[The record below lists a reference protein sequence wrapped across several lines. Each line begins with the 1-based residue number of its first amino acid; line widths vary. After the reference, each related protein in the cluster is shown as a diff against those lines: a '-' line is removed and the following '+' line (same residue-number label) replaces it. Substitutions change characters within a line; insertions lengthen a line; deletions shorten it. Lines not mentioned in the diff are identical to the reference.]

1 VLCRRTLD
9 VLLADRTYLAFLG
22 LLPVLLSGLAHTMTA
37 PRGLSITGAN
47 PIQARQ
53 LLLVL
58 ILGGALMG
66 TASSVRELVKERSIY
81 HRERAIGLS
90 RVAYVAAKVTV
101 LAAVTTVQA
110 AAFAAL
116 AMVGRPGPD
125 GAVLLPSGELEVA
138 LAVVAVTVASMVVGL
153 VISALISNADRG
165 MPLLVLV
172 VMVQFILSGGL
183 FGLAGRAGLEQL
195 SWAVPSRWAYAMG
208 AVTMDLRVTQPLTD
222 DPLWR
227 HSATTWLAD
236 ALVLGGMV
244 LLLIVVVGMVLRR
257 HEPRRRRHRH

>member
-1 VLCRRTLD
+1 
-9 VLLADRTYLAFLG
+9 
-22 LLPVLLSGLAHTMTA
+22 
-37 PRGLSITGAN
+37 
-47 PIQARQ
+47 
-53 LLLVL
+53 
-58 ILGGALMG
+58 MG
-66 TASSVRELVKERSIY
+66 TAGSVRELVKERSIY
-81 HRERAIGLS
+81 QRERAIGLS

-101 LAAVTTVQA
+101 LALVTTVQA

-125 GAVLLPSGELEVA
+125 GAVLLPWGRLEVA

-153 VISALISNADRG
+153 VISAVISNADRG
-165 MPLLVLV
+165 MPLLVVV

-183 FGLAGRAGLEQL
+183 FGLAGRTGLEQL

-208 AVTMDLRVTQPLTD
+208 AVTMDLRVTQPSTD

-236 ALVLGGMV
+236 VLVLGGMV
-244 LLLIVVVGMVLRR
+244 LLLVVLVGVVLGR
-257 HEPRRRRHRH
+257 HEPRRRRHRR

>member
-1 VLCRRTLD
+1 MIRRPPRSTLFPYTT
-9 VLLADRTYLAFLG
+9 LFRS

-37 PRGLSITGAN
+37 PRGLSVAGAN
-47 PIQARQ
+47 PVQARQ

-101 LAAVTTVQA
+101 LAALTTAQA

-125 GAVLLPSGELEVA
+125 RAVLLPWGRLEVA

-153 VISALISNADRG
+153 LISALINNADRG
-165 MPLLVLV
+165 MPLLVV
-172 VMVQFILSGGL
+172 VEI
-183 FGLAGRAGLEQL
+183 GR
-195 SWAVPSRWAYAMG
+195 
-208 AVTMDLRVTQPLTD
+208 
-222 DPLWR
+222 
-227 HSATTWLAD
+227 
-236 ALVLGGMV
+236 
-244 LLLIVVVGMVLRR
+244 
-257 HEPRRRRHRH
+257 